1 MPANN
6 QPIFTRLADVQWAT
20 SAMTVANTTTD
31 LTAGTSYLVFTADTT
46 NGGYVQRIRFRTLG
60 TNSNATVARV
70 WLNNGATTATE
81 ANNTLI
87 DEITL
92 PTTTVSQVASQANY
106 ELPLNFALPAGYR
119 IYVTLGTAPTSAG
132 WDAIVIGGKY

>member
-6 QPIFTRLADVQWAT
+6 QPIFTRLADVQWTT

-31 LTAGTSYLVFTADTT
+31 LTAGTSYLAFTADAT

-70 WLNNGATTATE
+70 WLNNGATTATA
-81 ANNTLI
+81 ANNSLI

-92 PTTTVSQVASQANY
+92 PITTVSQVASQANY

-119 IYVTLGTAPTSAG
+119 IYVTLGQAPTSAG
-132 WDAIVIGGKY
+132 WNATVIGGKY